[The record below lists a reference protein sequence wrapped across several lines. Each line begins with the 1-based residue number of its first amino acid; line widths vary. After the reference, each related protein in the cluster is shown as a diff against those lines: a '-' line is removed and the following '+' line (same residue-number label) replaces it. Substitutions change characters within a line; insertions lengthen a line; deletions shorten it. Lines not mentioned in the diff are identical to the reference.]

1 MEIRYRLSLDLK
13 HLTTS
18 LALMMM
24 IKIMMMMIAGNILY
38 GGRKVFECEMQNEPF
53 FDVTLSWWRPV
64 SYRNQ
69 SIDLFIGL
77 VANQWIGFYMIG
89 TSAMKQL
96 NLMI

>member
-1 MEIRYRLSLDLK
+1 
-13 HLTTS
+13 
-18 LALMMM
+18 MMM
-24 IKIMMMMIAGNILY
+24 IKIMMMMMIAGNILY

>member
-77 VANQWIGFYMIG
+77 VSI
-89 TSAMKQL
+89 
-96 NLMI
+96 

>member
-38 GGRKVFECEMQNEPF
+38 GGCKVFECEMQNESF

-77 VANQWIGFYMIG
+77 VSI
-89 TSAMKQL
+89 
-96 NLMI
+96 